1 LQPAEVR
8 VEVLHL
14 LWSPVAYQQQALV
27 PALVP
32 ALVLAQAVLNN
43 NTEYSE
49 YAVQFL
55 HDRRATYNHTKTAAQ
70 RAV

>member
-1 LQPAEVR
+1 V
-8 VEVLHL
+8 
-14 LWSPVAYQQQALV
+14 
-27 PALVP
+27 LVP

-49 YAVQFL
+49 YAVQSL

-70 RAV
+70 KAV